1 MFRAL
6 SFLAVLLTAAWL
18 GSAPTLE
25 PAASLAVA
33 LATLL
38 YAERRHVRSLR
49 PQASGARDTS
59 AVDRLTLE
67 AFLKDLPEDG
77 PIGYFANRTC
87 ANPFDITHLYALE
100 EAAVRCSAANREFLN
115 PALESAKRRLLDN
128 TAEFISTSTSIYM
141 AFRSTGLTI
150 GSAKPSNRSTP
161 PLRLSS
167 RNTRNSSD
175 SRAGFFSRPSAPPNP
190 GMQRTRFARR

>member
-128 TAEFISTSTSIYM
+128 TAEFISFVAKNTFYINEHLHGISEYWSHDRQRQAIEQIDAT
-141 AFRSTGLTI
+141 AQALLTQYQEFV
-150 GSAKPSNRSTP
+150 
-161 PLRLSS
+161 RL
-167 RNTRNSSD
+167 
-175 SRAGFFSRPSAPPNP
+175 
-190 GMQRTRFARR
+190 ARRVLLPAERPA

>member
-115 PALESAKRRLLDN
+115 PALESAKRRLVDN
-128 TAEFISTSTSIYM
+128 TAEFISFVAKNTFYINEHLHGISEYWSHDRQRQAIEQIDAT
-141 AFRSTGLTI
+141 AQALLTQYQEFV
-150 GSAKPSNRSTP
+150 
-161 PLRLSS
+161 RL
-167 RNTRNSSD
+167 
-175 SRAGFFSRPSAPPNP
+175 
-190 GMQRTRFARR
+190 ARRVLLPAERPA